1 MATDVVVPTAQD
13 VAAAAERIRGHVRT
27 TPIVEVA
34 SGTFGI
40 EAAVIL
46 KLELLQHTG
55 SFKPRGLFN
64 RALTQEVPTAG
75 LVIASGGNAAL
86 ALLHVGSQLGH
97 PVEVFVPETAP
108 AVKVA
113 KLNHYGARVHQV
125 GENFAQAVVASE
137 LRAAETGALL
147 MHAYDQSE
155 IVAGQGTV
163 GLELERQ
170 CPDVDTV
177 LVACGGGGLVG
188 GIAAWFDR
196 RVRVIAVEA
205 AGSPTLAKAREAG
218 ERVTISVGGV
228 AADALGASQL
238 GAIAWEVAQRA
249 IDDVIVVPG
258 EAIMDAR
265 RRLWDE
271 LRVCAEP
278 GGAASLAA
286 LTSGYYLPAPDER
299 VAVIVCGGN
308 SDPATLYS
316 SGHSERA
323 TRQGD

>member
-1 MATDVVVPTAQD
+1 MTATDVVPSVDD
-13 VAAAAERIRGHVRT
+13 VAAAADRIRGLVRT
-27 TPIVEVA
+27 TPTVEVA
-34 SGTFGI
+34 SGTFGVD
-40 EAAVIL
+40 AALIL

-64 RALTQEVPTAG
+64 RALTQEVPSAG

-86 ALLHVGSQLGH
+86 ALLHVGKQLGH

-108 AVKVA
+108 AAKVA
-113 KLNHYGARVHQV
+113 KLHHYGAGVHQV
-125 GENFAQAVVASE
+125 GQNFAEAVVASE
-137 LRAAETGALL
+137 RRAQESGALL
-147 MHAYDQSE
+147 MHAYDQTE

-163 GLELERQ
+163 GLELEQQR
-170 CPDVDTV
+170 PDVDTV

-196 RVRVIAVEA
+196 RVRVVAVEA
-205 AGSPTLAKAREAG
+205 EGSPTLATAREAG

-228 AADALGASQL
+228 AADALGASRI

-249 IDDVIVVPG
+249 IDDVVVVPG

-265 RRLWDE
+265 LRLWDE

-286 LTSGYYLPAPDER
+286 LTSSRYVPAPHER

-308 SDPATLYS
+308 SDPATLSS
-316 SGHSERA
+316 SGR
-323 TRQGD
+323 